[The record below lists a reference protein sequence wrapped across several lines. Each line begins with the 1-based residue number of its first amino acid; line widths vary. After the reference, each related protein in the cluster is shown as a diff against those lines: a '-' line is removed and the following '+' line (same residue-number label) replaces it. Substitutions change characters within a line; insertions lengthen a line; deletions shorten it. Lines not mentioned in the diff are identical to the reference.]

1 MSPIFHELVDI
12 LFHVLKNEVQVIVD
26 SDDFF
31 QLDDRKLS
39 TFGFLGG
46 KGKVKLRENE
56 VIVNLLD

>member
-31 QLDDRKLS
+31 QLDDVLM
-39 TFGFLGG
+39 
-46 KGKVKLRENE
+46 V
-56 VIVNLLD
+56 